1 MTAHRRVIEDRAD
14 EAAANLADIT
24 RAHANFK
31 SELDSL
37 VRLYKRLSDDPE
49 FHVSEAIA
57 HIEYGIDELVHA
69 MNAAAA
75 TLPDL
80 DANYPGRS
88 APGSH

>member
-1 MTAHRRVIEDRAD
+1 MPANRRVIEDRAD

-37 VRLYKRLSDDPE
+37 MRLYKRLGDDPE

-57 HIEYGIDELVHA
+57 HIERGIDELWCARLAV
-69 MNAAAA
+69 AA

-80 DANYPGRS
+80 DATYPGRS